1 MPSFSPR
8 VKSQPTPCP
17 ILKRGY
23 PRFTYP
29 PSPMSSRA
37 AASTVSPHL
46 LLAQQLQAF
55 AGLSAADLHLAEGN
69 WTLRPIAK
77 NEFFNFRNSVC
88 RHVGF
93 IVSGL
98 FRVYYVDPVTA
109 QEHNVFLVP
118 EGLFL
123 TSLKS
128 LVTQEAC
135 PYYIAALED
144 AQLLVITTEQ
154 LRRLYAQSHGWER
167 FGRLLAEQ
175 YMVLHQAKTE
185 ALLFQSAEQR
195 YLGLLQQF
203 PSVTNRVSLGHIASY
218 LGITGPSLSRVR
230 TQLSKMG

>member
-1 MPSFSPR
+1 
-8 VKSQPTPCP
+8 
-17 ILKRGY
+17 
-23 PRFTYP
+23 
-29 PSPMSSRA
+29 MSLRA

-55 AGLSAADLHLAEGN
+55 AGLSEADLHLAEGN

-135 PYYIAALED
+135 PYFIAALED

-154 LRRLYAQSHGWER
+154 LQRLYAQSHGWER

-175 YMVLHQAKTE
+175 YMVLHQAKAE

-203 PSVTNRVSLGHIASY
+203 PSVTNRVSLCHIASY
-218 LGITGPSLSRVR
+218 LGITGPSLSRIR
-230 TQLSKMG
+230 TQISKMG